1 MINSSQSKNL
11 LPANK
16 LIFKGSSIKI
26 VSSLSGLVEILEILA
41 PIKSSKA

>member
-1 MINSSQSKNL
+1 MQVNQKICFQKINFL
-11 LPANK
+11 
-16 LIFKGSSIKI
+16 KGSSIKI